1 MSAGIRLT
9 LGPVGFGSFELPER
23 IGFGGGQRVAVHQ
36 LPGGMRVVDAMG
48 RDDARVTWSGAFS
61 GPDAAERM
69 RLLDALRVAGMA
81 LPLSWDAF
89 FFTVVITEL
98 AAEYSTPWWI
108 PYRLVCTM
116 VQDEAAAVVAAV
128 TSLVTLV
135 AGDLAQAAA
144 YTDVSAPQAA
154 LAVDGATT
162 RGTADYAA
170 ALSSVQGSSAGINA
184 QIDAAGEGLAA
195 ADLPTAVS
203 SAGTLAQLG
212 VARGYVA
219 RAGVNLAN
227 AST

>member
-1 MSAGIRLT
+1 MSAGIRLV

-36 LPGGMRVVDAMG
+36 MPGGVRVVDAMG
-48 RDDARVTWSGAFS
+48 RDDARITWSGTFS
-61 GPDAAERM
+61 GPDAADRM
-69 RLLDALRVAGMA
+69 RLLDALRVAGAA

-89 FFTVVITEL
+89 FYTVVITEL

-108 PYRLVCTM
+108 PYRLTCTV

-128 TSLVTLV
+128 ASLATLV
-135 AGDLAQAAA
+135 ANDLAEAAV
-144 YTDVSAPQAA
+144 YTDVSGPQAA
-154 LAVDGATT
+154 LGAEGATT
-162 RGTADYAA
+162 RGTAGYAA
-170 ALSSVQGSSAGINA
+170 ALGSAQGVSAGIEA
-184 QIDAAGEGLAA
+184 QMDAAGVGLGS

-203 SAGTLAQLG
+203 SAGTLAQLS

-219 RAGVNLAN
+219 RAGLNLAN